1 MAKITIGLSPGRKTW
16 MVINGIIWFFIGNV
30 IALLVIRLQD
40 GVSIDVV
47 SIYIIFGA
55 LGLAPILRATGSQ
68 IEFNRNEI
76 IYTQPL
82 FKILCKWEDFIC
94 LCISSDGV
102 SLKFLDSRITTSK
115 FIAHLVRNLGLWNNT
130 VPLSPY
136 LTLENHLK
144 VWDAIELYLEEGQEK
159 KFSNYY

>member
-40 GVSIDVV
+40 GISIDVV
-47 SIYIIFGA
+47 SIYSYLEP

-76 IYTQPL
+76 IYIQPL
-82 FKILCKWEDFIC
+82 FKILCKWDRFHRFAY
-94 LCISSDGV
+94 LFRWRIS
-102 SLKFLDSRITTSK
+102 KFLDSRITTSK
-115 FIAHLVRNLGLWNNT
+115 FIAHLV
-130 VPLSPY
+130 
-136 LTLENHLK
+136 K
-144 VWDAIELYLEEGQEK
+144 VSWIME
-159 KFSNYY
+159 